1 MSRQDDFDRILASLH
16 EAALDDTCWPKTS
29 ALIDE
34 AFGVKGNLLGFGDG
48 KSQEE
53 IYMFFVRFCFR
64 GHHHEELERR
74 YFKVYY
80 PLDERIPRIRR
91 LPDSQLV
98 HVTDLFTD
106 QEKKTSLVYNEGM
119 RDWDTRNSLIVRLD
133 GPNGSRI
140 VWNIADPVDGN
151 DWSFDRVEKIQ
162 RVLPHLRQFVRVRQ
176 TLAEARALGKSMA
189 ELLDSTSL
197 GVIQLDRYGRILEV
211 NDRARDLLRQ
221 NQGLSSRPPFLQA
234 LLVEDNDVLQEMLAR
249 ALPRFG
255 GQGVAGS
262 MQVRRKPG
270 KANLTVHVSPIGKRH
285 MDFRPQGVAALVV
298 VVDPAHWPRIDP
310 EQVASIFGLTPV
322 ESRVAVQ
329 LAEGR
334 TVRDIARADGSK
346 ESTVRWHMRHI
357 FAKLGITRQVELVQ
371 RVQAA
376 GVVGSRR

>member
-34 AFGVKGNLLGFGDG
+34 DFGVKGNLLGFGTG

-197 GVIQLDRYGRILEV
+197 GVIQLDRHGRILEV
-211 NDRARDLLRQ
+211 NDRARDILRQ
-221 NQGLSSRPPFLQA
+221 NQGLSDHHLFLHA
-234 LLVEDNDVLQEMLAR
+234 EDNDVLQEMLAR

-262 MQVRRKPG
+262 MLVRRKPG
-270 KANLTVHVSPIGKRH
+270 MAHLTVHVSPIGRRH
-285 MDFRPQGVAALVV
+285 MDYRPQGVAALVV
-298 VVDPAHWPRIDP
+298 VVDPTLWPRIDP
-310 EQVASIFGLTPV
+310 ELVASIFDLTPA

-334 TVRDIARADGSK
+334 TVRAIACTEGSK

-357 FAKLGITRQVELVQ
+357 FAKLGISRQVELVQ
-371 RVQAA
+371 RVVLAVGGA
-376 GVVGSRR
+376 GSRR